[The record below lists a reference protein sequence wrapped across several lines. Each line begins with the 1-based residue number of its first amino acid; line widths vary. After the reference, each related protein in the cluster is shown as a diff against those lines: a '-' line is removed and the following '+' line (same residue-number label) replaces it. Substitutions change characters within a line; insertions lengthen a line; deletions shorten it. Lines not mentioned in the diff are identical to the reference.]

1 MSKIAAVSPAGD
13 CPRFL
18 AFLRRVTA
26 EDEELIAYL
35 QRALGYA
42 VTGLTRE
49 HALFFAYGTGANG
62 KSVLL
67 STIAGILGDYHRTA
81 PMETFIA
88 TNGERHPTDLAGLR
102 GARFVTAA
110 ETEHGRRWAEARIK
124 QMTGGDTISARF
136 MRQDFFEFR
145 PTFKLF
151 IAGNHTPS
159 LNGVDES
166 IRRRFHLIP
175 FAVTIPMEERDA
187 ELPEKLKGEWPGIL
201 RWLIDGAL
209 EWQKKGLEPPKAVT
223 QATEA
228 YLSGEDAVGAWI
240 SERCIADFDEWT
252 SSAALY
258 ASWSAWAHWAGEP
271 TGTQKSLIQN
281 LTSRGFPPMRKN
293 SARGLK
299 GLRLA
304 EMPTPAQAELLS
316 DACDA

>member
-1 MSKIAAVSPAGD
+1 M
-13 CPRFL
+13 
-18 AFLRRVTA
+18 RRATA

-88 TNGERHPTDLAGLR
+88 SNGERHPTDLAGLR

-136 MRQDFFEFR
+136 VRQDFFEFR
-145 PTFKLF
+145 PTFKIF

-159 LNGVDES
+159 LNGVDEA
-166 IRRRFHLIP
+166 IRRRFHLVP
-175 FAVTIPMEERDA
+175 FRVTIPVAERDA
-187 ELPEKLKGEWPGIL
+187 ELPEKLKAEWPGIL
-201 RWLIDGAL
+201 YWLIEGAL
-209 EWQKKGLEPPKAVT
+209 EWQRKGLQPPKAVT
-223 QATEA
+223 QATED
-228 YLSGEDAVGAWI
+228 YLSAEDAVGAWI
-240 SERCIADFDEWT
+240 AERCTVDPDAWS
-252 SSAALY
+252 SSAALFG
-258 ASWSAWAHWAGEP
+258 SWSAWAHWAGEP
-271 TGTQKSLIQN
+271 TGPQKSLIQN
-281 LTSRGFPPMRKN
+281 LISRGFSPMRKN

-304 EMPTPAQAELLS
+304 ETPMPAPAELLS
-316 DACDA
+316 DACDASPV